1 TGSAKQNGHTLEG
14 LEFDDETREMLGL
27 DDIEQILGELNL
39 EEDTEISEIEDAEE
53 IPDPEIN

>member
-1 TGSAKQNGHTLEG
+1 
-14 LEFDDETREMLGL
+14 MLGL